1 MTIRELKEILNQVE
15 DDYIVCINFYDPF
28 EGYKTMEL
36 ETERIEIQKRE
47 VIKNSF
53 GGVVVIEGR
62 IIIR

>member
-1 MTIRELKEILNQVE
+1 MTMR
-15 DDYIVCINFYDPF
+15 DPF

-36 ETERIEIQKRE
+36 ETERIEIQKRK